1 MKSTLNI
8 IAVGAGGV
16 ASYLFPALSK
26 TFNLSGYLID
36 GDKLEKHNLDR
47 QMFNPQDVGKF
58 KAESLIKHQKLT
70 GIRPRCFYLDE
81 SSLYNSAQGLNKS
94 ETDIVICMVDNH
106 PARRAA
112 IKLAEHLDCSIVI
125 VANEYATS
133 QVQYWHPDLA
143 MATYPF
149 YRYPEILT
157 SNEGSPINCTGEALE
172 STPQLAIA
180 NQVSAALANF
190 MIYLWHDVDHE
201 TINPGDHMP
210 IEFQT
215 TFGKIE
221 TVTLGDL

>member
-81 SSLYNSAQGLNKS
+81 SKEVFSKGRWFLSFLEEFDITEQGS
-94 ETDIVICMVDNH
+94 TFAATIRVSFVVD
-106 PARRAA
+106 
-112 IKLAEHLDCSIVI
+112 
-125 VANEYATS
+125 
-133 QVQYWHPDLA
+133 
-143 MATYPF
+143 
-149 YRYPEILT
+149 
-157 SNEGSPINCTGEALE
+157 
-172 STPQLAIA
+172 
-180 NQVSAALANF
+180 
-190 MIYLWHDVDHE
+190 
-201 TINPGDHMP
+201 
-210 IEFQT
+210 
-215 TFGKIE
+215 TF
-221 TVTLGDL
+221 